1 MSGKRTKKGAKKGAK
16 KKGLGT
22 INERKKLINDL
33 REFLENKENQRR
45 ASTSEQ
51 ELNNIKEKMDKA
63 FVIVRRKLGFS
74 RENLLELLGKS
85 RSLTMEEMRTK
96 IEDEQEI
103 NAARTTGSLGAGVS
117 AGSVGGIKGKGEIGE
132 PSRDP
137 VGSSRFGD
145 VGLEPAGSAGLE
157 PSGSAGSAGSVGA
170 GVGSGFSSGSGSGS
184 EDGPPAGSEFDDDSD
199 AFFSDFGSDFGE
211 GILAQYLT
219 VVPPTPQQGPEDPGA
234 SARLLTEA
242 RRIGT
247 IMSLIPA
254 PTVGAVN
261 PTAVLNRSVK
271 RVNMKQ
277 FLINRQLKREL
288 QESNK
293 FIMKQKINIRN
304 NDKPLK
310 NYVGVNI

>member
-1 MSGKRTKKGAKKGAK
+1 MSGKRTKKGTK

-22 INERKKLINDL
+22 LKERTALINNL
-33 REFLENKENQRR
+33 REFLEDKENEKR
-45 ASTSEQ
+45 AITSVQ
-51 ELNNIKEKMDKA
+51 ELKNIKNEMDTA
-63 FVIVRRKLGFS
+63 FVKVRQKLNLS
-74 RENLLELLGKS
+74 RENLMEFLGKG
-85 RSLTMEEMRTK
+85 RRMTEEEMRTK
-96 IEDEQEI
+96 ILFEDEQER
-103 NAARTTGSLGAGVS
+103 NAARTTGRLGAGVS
-117 AGSVGGIKGKGEIGE
+117 TGSVGGIKGKGEIGE
-132 PSRDP
+132 PSREP

-145 VGLEPAGSAGLE
+145 VGLEPAGSAGFA
-157 PSGSAGSAGSVGA
+157 GSAGSAGSDGA
-170 GVGSGFSSGSGSGS
+170 GVGFGSGS
-184 EDGPPAGSEFDDDSD
+184 EDGPPPGSEFDDDSD

-211 GILAQYLT
+211 GILAQYLNE
-219 VVPPTPQQGPEDPGA
+219 VPPTPQQGPEDPSA
-234 SARLLTEA
+234 SARLLAEA

-261 PTAVLNRSVK
+261 PTAVLNRSVQ

-293 FIMKQKINIRN
+293 FIMKQKINIIN